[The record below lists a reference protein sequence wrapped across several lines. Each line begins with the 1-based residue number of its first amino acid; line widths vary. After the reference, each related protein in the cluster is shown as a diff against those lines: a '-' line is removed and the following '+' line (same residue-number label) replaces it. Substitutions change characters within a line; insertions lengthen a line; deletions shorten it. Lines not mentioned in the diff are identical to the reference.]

1 MIDILAT
8 DNNNLKSLLSFIPEL
23 IIMEGMLSII
33 LLEIIPNKRKYI
45 YSSTLSVIALSFL
58 ILILPLVVPSIGIET
73 FDSIFMGLM
82 VIDPFSIFFKII
94 FLVSTFIIIMVS
106 ESSVEIKDEIKAE
119 YYFLLLA
126 ILLGMFLMASSIN
139 LLMVYLAI
147 ELVSI
152 PSYILAGMSKNS
164 KSSNE
169 ASLKYVIFGSFASG
183 LMLFGLSWLYGI
195 AGSTNIFDIQVA
207 LVSSG
212 NSLMVFM
219 SLLFILVGFGYKI
232 SMVPFHY
239 WTPDVYEGAATPVTA
254 FFSIG
259 PKAAGLAMLIRFFY
273 SVFTDGANN
282 VLLGVDWTMII
293 AVLSGLTMTVGNLLA
308 LYQSN
313 VKRLLAYSSISH
325 IGFIL
330 IGFCV
335 LSNQA
340 LEAMLFYIFVYLFMN
355 LGAFVVTIFV
365 KNKMDVE
372 DVDGWKGL
380 GFKNP
385 LIASSMVICLVSLS
399 GLPPT
404 SGFVAKFYVLAELFR
419 LESYRWLAI
428 VAIINSVISLYYY
441 FRIVKSMYFLNS
453 EEQGELL
460 DSVEP
465 NKINKWIIVI
475 LSAQPLLFY
484 IYWSPLLKFIKN
496 SLIMWTGGPS

>member
-1 MIDILAT
+1 MIGILES
-8 DNNNLKSLLSFIPEL
+8 NNNLVSLLSFIPEL
-23 IIMEGMLSII
+23 IILEGMISII

-45 YSSTLSVIALSFL
+45 YSSTLGVIVLSFIALLFSL
-58 ILILPLVVPSIGIET
+58 INLQDSQLFMNLIVV
-73 FDSIFMGLM
+73 
-82 VIDPFSIFFKII
+82 DPFSNFFKII
-94 FLVSTFIIIMVS
+94 FLLSTFIIVLVS
-106 ESSVEIKDEIKAE
+106 ESSVEIKDGIKAE
-119 YYFLLLA
+119 YYFLLLV

-152 PSYILAGMSKNS
+152 PSYILAGMSKNN

-195 AGSTNIFDIQVA
+195 SGSTNIFDIQLA
-207 LVSSG
+207 LVDSG
-212 NSLMVFM
+212 NPLMIFM

-259 PKAAGLAMLIRFFY
+259 PKAAGLAILIRFFY
-273 SVFTDGANN
+273 TVFTDGSNN
-282 VLLGVDWTMII
+282 LLLDVDWTLII
-293 AVLSGLTMTVGNLLA
+293 AVLAALTMTIGNILA
-308 LYQSN
+308 LYQEN

-330 IGFCV
+330 IGFSV

-340 LEAMLFYIFVYLFMN
+340 LESMLFYVFIYLFMN
-355 LGAFVVTIFV
+355 LGAFVTAIFV
-365 KNKMDVE
+365 KNKTNGDNI
-372 DVDGWKGL
+372 DSWKGL
-380 GFKNP
+380 GIKNP
-385 LIASSMVICLVSLS
+385 LISAFMVICLVSLA

-404 SGFVAKFYVLAELFR
+404 SGFVAKFYILAELFR
-419 LESYRWLAI
+419 LESHRWLAV

-453 EEQGELL
+453 EDEKKTL
-460 DSVEP
+460 DSLEP
-465 NKINKWIIVI
+465 NVVNKWIIVI
-475 LSAQPLLFY
+475 LSIQPLIFY
-484 IYWSPLLKFIKN
+484 IYWSPLLDFIRA
-496 SLIMWTGGPS
+496 SLSMWKG

>member
-1 MIDILAT
+1 MVGILEN
-8 DNNNLKSLLSFIPEL
+8 NNNLVSLLSFIPEL
-23 IIMEGMLSII
+23 IILEGMISII

-45 YSSTLSVIALSFL
+45 YSSTLGVIVLSFVALLFSL
-58 ILILPLVVPSIGIET
+58 INSQDSQLFMNLIVV
-73 FDSIFMGLM
+73 
-82 VIDPFSIFFKII
+82 DPFSNFFKII
-94 FLVSTFIIIMVS
+94 FLLSTFIIILVS
-106 ESSVEIKDEIKAE
+106 ESSVEIKNKIKAE
-119 YYFLLLA
+119 YYFLLLV

-152 PSYILAGMSKNS
+152 PSYILAGISKNN

-183 LMLFGLSWLYGI
+183 IMLFGLSWLYGI
-195 AGSTNIFDIQVA
+195 SGSTNIFDIQLA
-207 LVSSG
+207 LVDSG
-212 NSLMVFM
+212 NSLMIFM

-259 PKAAGLAMLIRFFY
+259 PKAAGLAVLIRFFY

-282 VLLGVDWTMII
+282 VLSDVDWTLII
-293 AVLSGLTMTVGNLLA
+293 AVLSALTMTIGNLLA
-308 LYQSN
+308 LYQEN

-335 LSNQA
+335 LSAQA
-340 LEAMLFYIFVYLFMN
+340 LEAMLFYIFIYLFMN
-355 LGAFVVTIFV
+355 LGAFVVAIFV
-365 KNKMDVE
+365 KNRINGE
-372 DVDGWKGL
+372 NVDDWKGM

-385 LIASSMVICLVSLS
+385 LIAAFMVICLVSLS

-404 SGFVAKFYVLAELFR
+404 SGFVAKFYLLAELFR
-419 LESYRWLAI
+419 LESYRWLAV

-441 FRIVKSMYFLNS
+441 FRIVKSMYFLDLEDK
-453 EEQGELL
+453 EESSLEK
-460 DSVEP
+460 VEP
-465 NKINKWIIVI
+465 CFINKWVIIL
-475 LSAQPLLFY
+475 LSVQPLIFY
-484 IYWSPLLKFIKN
+484 FYWSPLLDFIRS
-496 SLIMWTGGPS
+496 SLSMWKG